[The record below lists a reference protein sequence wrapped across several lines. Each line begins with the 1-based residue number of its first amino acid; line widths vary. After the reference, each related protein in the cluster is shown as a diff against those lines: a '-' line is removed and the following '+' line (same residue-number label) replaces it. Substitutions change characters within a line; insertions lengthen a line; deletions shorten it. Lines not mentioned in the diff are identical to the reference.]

1 MTGSNPR
8 NTPDNS
14 STGGTIT
21 ITMPSAISPEIQ
33 ASLSAMRNS
42 QPPPSSLSS
51 SSAIVDPRIAH
62 PLRPPHKRMR
72 SEAPDS
78 PTTTAVSHAP
88 AAESLGSS
96 KRSRDL
102 LFDSVVA
109 NNESAEFH
117 RTIQSPDDLG
127 KAELLKCFEILH
139 ACGRATV
146 PDASLAV
153 TRKSIE
159 GFLEAIFN
167 GWANDQ
173 EKELVKP
180 SLEFRADAD
189 VVAGHICGKD
199 VLRLFFSLPQ
209 VLERRELAD
218 LIPWFPS
225 TAFPQEHS
233 DTSNCATSNECKA
246 EFSAIATYST
256 ENPGLK
262 VEFVISKQVEG
273 EDPVVLSPLMRRDMR
288 WLETEWPEELRIEL
302 KRKLMGRLHKYNKHV
317 ALWKARKLVQG
328 WIKGDSTDVG
338 VGGSEFLGP
347 HEADAAMMGFG
358 KAA

>member
-21 ITMPSAISPEIQ
+21 ITMPSAISPEVH

-51 SSAIVDPRIAH
+51 ATDPRTAH

-72 SEAPDS
+72 SEAPD
-78 PTTTAVSHAP
+78 PPTTAVSHAP
-88 AAESLGSS
+88 VESLGSS

-117 RTIQSPDDLG
+117 RTINSPDDLG

-173 EKELVKP
+173 EKELAKP

-199 VLRLFFSLPQ
+199 VLPIFLFGG
-209 VLERRELAD
+209 ELAD
-218 LIPWFPS
+218 LIPWFSS
-225 TAFPQEHS
+225 TGFPQEHS

-256 ENPGLK
+256 ETPSLK
-262 VEFVISKQVEG
+262 IEFVISKQVEG

-288 WLETEWPEELRIEL
+288 WLETEWPQELRTEL

-328 WIKGDSTDVG
+328 WIKGDPTDVS

-347 HEADAAMMGFG
+347 QEADAAMMGFG
-358 KAA
+358 TAA

>member
-51 SSAIVDPRIAH
+51 AITADPRIAH

-88 AAESLGSS
+88 TAESLGSS

-127 KAELLKCFEILH
+127 KAELLRCFEILH

-189 VVAGHICGKD
+189 VVAGHIC
-199 VLRLFFSLPQ
+199 
-209 VLERRELAD
+209 
-218 LIPWFPS
+218 
-225 TAFPQEHS
+225 AFPQEHS

-262 VEFVISKQVEG
+262 IEFVISKQVEG
-273 EDPVVLSPLMRRDMR
+273 EDPIVLSPLMRRDMR
-288 WLETEWPEELRIEL
+288 WLETEWPEELRTEL

-347 HEADAAMMGFG
+347 QEADAAMMGFG

>member
-21 ITMPSAISPEIQ
+21 ITMPSVISPEVH

-51 SSAIVDPRIAH
+51 ATDTRIAH

-72 SEAPDS
+72 SEAPDT
-78 PTTTAVSHAP
+78 PTTAVSHAP
-88 AAESLGSS
+88 IESLGSS

-173 EKELVKP
+173 EKELTKP
-180 SLEFRADAD
+180 LLEFRADAD
-189 VVAGHICGKD
+189 VVAGHICG
-199 VLRLFFSLPQ
+199 
-209 VLERRELAD
+209 
-218 LIPWFPS
+218 FPH
-225 TAFPQEHS
+225 EHS

-246 EFSAIATYST
+246 EFSAIASYST
-256 ENPGLK
+256 ETPSLK
-262 VEFVISKQVEG
+262 IEFVLSKQVEG

-288 WLETEWPEELRIEL
+288 WLETEWPQDLRTEL
-302 KRKLMGRLHKYNKHV
+302 KRKIMGRLHKHNKHV

-328 WIKGDSTDVG
+328 WIKGDPTDIS

-347 HEADAAMMGFG
+347 QEADAAMMGFG